1 MTYSKQLELENKY
14 PDLLKKKKGSVMPF
28 DLFGIECGDGWY
40 VILDIAFNRIN
51 HYNNNPTLVPGKL
64 NKIKIGVYNFFYPV
78 VSRLPRPI
86 QRSIYK
92 LSSPK
97 HYKPKNYVNARID
110 QVKEKFGG
118 LRLYVEH
125 DTPYIA
131 GVVAFAEEMS
141 YKICEHCGTTVGVTQ
156 NQKGWIK
163 SLCATCH
170 TNRREK

>member
-1 MTYSKQLELENKY
+1 MTYSKLVKLEEKY
-14 PDLLKKKKGSVMPF
+14 PDLLKRKEKSLMPF

-40 VILDIAFNRIN
+40 VLLDIAFNRIN
-51 HYNNNPTLVPGKL
+51 KYNNNPPLVPAKL
-64 NKIKIGVYNFFYPV
+64 NKIKIKIHNFIFPV
-78 VSRLPRPI
+78 VRRMPLPIKRVIWKFLEVKYYPSKTHVKI
-86 QRSIYK
+86 K
-92 LSSPK
+92 
-97 HYKPKNYVNARID
+97 ID